1 MADAQG
7 KPKVGFLS
15 IAGKRK
21 KRKRKRKRAQRSR
34 ELLGAEKAYA

>member
-21 KRKRKRKRAQRSR
+21 KRKRKRAQRSR